1 MHFLYFYRVVKA
13 WTEVHFLHEAL
24 LLFNKMYV
32 VQRFHEPIVVKAW
45 TEVHFLLEALL
56 LFNKMYVV
64 QLFHEPI
71 KLQKIAFN
79 SYM

>member
-1 MHFLYFYRVVKA
+1 
-13 WTEVHFLHEAL
+13 
-24 LLFNKMYV
+24 MYV